1 MKKFETLANEI
12 NIYTE
17 GLDNII
23 LENSDSDFIQVFLYA
38 ESYDD
43 QVILIDNKK
52 NGVDVKFHFEGT
64 ETREV
69 IFRKFVTKRLQRATV
84 TIKIPISKK
93 VYVFGETVDVEA
105 KSLKNDLAI
114 YIENGIV
121 KLGSINSNTNLKL
134 YSGNV
139 FACVKDVNIDVISN
153 DGKIKI
159 NKNIFKKK
167 FKKLGINTNKKITI
181 NTIKA
186 NIFLTSK

>member
-1 MKKFETLANEI
+1 MKKFETQANEI

-23 LENSDSDFIQVFLYA
+23 LENSNSNFIEVFLYA

-43 QVILIDNKK
+43 QVILIDHKTS
-52 NGVDVKFHFEGT
+52 GVDVKFHFEGT

-84 TIKIPISKK
+84 TIKIPINKK
-93 VYVFGETVDVEA
+93 IYVFGETVDIDS
-105 KSLKNDLAI
+105 KSLRNELAI

-121 KLGSINSNTNLKL
+121 KLGSVNFHTRLKL

-139 FACVKDVNIDVISN
+139 FATVKDVNIDVTSN

-159 NKNIFKKK
+159 DEEIYRKKI
-167 FKKLGINTNKKITI
+167 KKVDINTDKEITI